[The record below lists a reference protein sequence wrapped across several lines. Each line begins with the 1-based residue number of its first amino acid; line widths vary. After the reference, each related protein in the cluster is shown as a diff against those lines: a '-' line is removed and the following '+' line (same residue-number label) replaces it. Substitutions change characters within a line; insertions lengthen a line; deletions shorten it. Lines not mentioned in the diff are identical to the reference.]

1 VDRQALLQALDQAIA
16 AVRRLEA
23 DGHAAQ
29 GAPAGGRLQLLREE
43 LAARRA
49 EVAAG
54 DALDPEWVGRT
65 VRSVAEWIPDE
76 QLPLMARLGR
86 IARLI
91 SAAP

>member
-1 VDRQALLQALDQAIA
+1 MLQALDQAIA

-23 DGHAAQ
+23 DGLRAAQ

-49 EVAAG
+49 DVAAG

>member
-1 VDRQALLQALDQAIA
+1 
-16 AVRRLEA
+16 
-23 DGHAAQ
+23 
-29 GAPAGGRLQLLREE
+29 
-43 LAARRA
+43 
-49 EVAAG
+49 VAAG